1 MPLAEPDFIALAE
14 DLAVREVEDAAAILD
29 RQEARIENP
38 DRLARFRFIRPALAA
53 NPETRAGFFESLRD
67 PANRE
72 REPWVLSGLD
82 HLHHP
87 TRAEHARRFILPALE
102 LLEEIQQTGDIFFPA
117 GWVGATLR
125 GHRSPEAA
133 ATVRKFLDN
142 RPFYPVRLRQ
152 KILQSADLLYR
163 VADAQ
168 SP

>member
-1 MPLAEPDFIALAE
+1 M
-14 DLAVREVEDAAAILD
+14 
-29 RQEARIENP
+29 
-38 DRLARFRFIRPALAA
+38 
-53 NPETRAGFFESLRD
+53 G
-67 PANRE
+67 
-72 REPWVLSGLD
+72 

-152 KILQSADLLYR
+152 KLLQSADLLYR